1 MPTMRPGLLDAAF
14 EVRAFEARDGPRVL
28 ELLQATFGDWP
39 RDIQGIAPSKFFLWK
54 HMDGP
59 FGPSKLL
66 VAEADDAVIGFVAY
80 MPWRFLASGQV
91 LSTMR
96 GVDLVV
102 HRSYR
107 RLGVSMAIRAEAKPP
122 SSVAFIWSTPN
133 EQSHPGQLRSG
144 RRDVRNLPRFV
155 RPCGRLG
162 DTTRRACAKESRA
175 AEHLH
180 VEADTA
186 GEILR
191 DGEHALRLLAQTGR
205 PSAHL
210 ATSKDLDYLRW
221 RYAQF
226 EEYRATTVDAGASGS
241 GMAIFRPRRHGPFWV
256 SHVCE
261 LFVEENDPR
270 TTRRLLR
277 QVREASPAD
286 FISCNF
292 SSRHRAARY
301 GFVQRRGRTVLT
313 VYPLQQNP
321 IPDPTQRTSWAL
333 SLGDLELL

>member
-1 MPTMRPGLLDAAF
+1 MRPRDIDAAF
-14 EVRAFEARDGPRVL
+14 EVRGFEARDGPGVL
-28 ELLQATFGDWP
+28 DLLQATFGDWP
-39 RDIQGIAPSKFFLWK
+39 RDIQGIAPSEFFRWK
-54 HMDGP
+54 HVDGP

-66 VAEADDAVIGFVAY
+66 VAEANDSVIGFLAY
-80 MPWRFLASGQV
+80 MPWRLLARGQV

-96 GVDLVV
+96 GVDLAV

-107 RLGVSMAIRAEAKPP
+107 RRGVSMAMRAEANPP
-122 SSVAFIWSTPN
+122 SDVAFIWSTPN
-133 EQSHPGQLRSG
+133 EQSHPGGLKAG
-144 RRDVRNLPRFV
+144 RRDVLSLPRFV
-155 RPCGRLG
+155 RPCGRLR
-162 DTTRRACAKESRA
+162 DRSWRLSTRESKA

-191 DGEHALRLLAQTGR
+191 DGGHASRVLAQSLT

-226 EEYRATTVDAGASGS
+226 DEYRAVTVDVGANASG
-241 GMAIFRPRRHGPFWV
+241 MVIFRTRRHGRFWV

-261 LFVEENDPR
+261 LFVEGDDSR
-270 TTRRLLR
+270 TTSRLLR
-277 QVREASPAD
+277 QVREASRAD
-286 FISCNF
+286 FISCHF

-301 GFVQRRGRTVLT
+301 GFVQRRSRTVLT
-313 VYPLQQNP
+313 VYPLQQSP
-321 IPDPTQRTSWAL
+321 IAPPTERTSWVL

>member
-1 MPTMRPGLLDAAF
+1 MRPRAFDAAF
-14 EVRAFEARDGPRVL
+14 DVRGFEARDGPGVL
-28 ELLQATFGDWP
+28 ELLQATFGRWP
-39 RDIQGIAPSKFFLWK
+39 RDIQGIAPSEFFRWK
-54 HMDGP
+54 HMDGS

-66 VAEADDAVIGFVAY
+66 VAEAEDAVIGFLAY
-80 MPWRFLASGQV
+80 MPWRFLASGRV
-91 LSTMR
+91 VSTMR
-96 GVDLVV
+96 GVDLAV

-107 RLGVSMAIRAEAKPP
+107 RLGVSMAIRAEAEPP
-122 SSVAFIWSTPN
+122 SGVALIWSTPN
-133 EQSHPGQLRSG
+133 GQSHPGQLKSA

-155 RPCGRLG
+155 RPCGRLR
-162 DTTRRACAKESRA
+162 DMTRRVCAEESKA

-186 GEILR
+186 GEILG
-191 DGEHALRLLAQTGR
+191 DGEHASRLLAHTVQ
-205 PSAHL
+205 PSARL

-226 EEYRATTVDAGASGS
+226 EEYRAITVATGAGAS

-261 LFVEENDPR
+261 LLVEGNDPH

-277 QVREASPAD
+277 QVSEASPAD

-301 GFVQRRGRTVLT
+301 GFVQLRGRTVLT
-313 VYPLQQNP
+313 VYPLQQNL
-321 IPDPTQRTSWAL
+321 IPDPTERSSWAL

>member
-1 MPTMRPGLLDAAF
+1 MFD
-14 EVRAFEARDGPRVL
+14 VRSFEARDGPGVL
-28 ELLQATFGDWP
+28 KLLQATFGDWP
-39 RDIQGIAPSKFFLWK
+39 RDIQGIAPSEFFRWK

-66 VAEADDAVIGFVAY
+66 VAEADDAVIGFLAY
-80 MPWRFLASGQV
+80 MPWRLLARGQV

-96 GVDLVV
+96 GVDLAV

-107 RLGVSMAIRAEAKPP
+107 RLGVSMAMRAEAKPP
-122 SSVAFIWSTPN
+122 SDVAFIWSSPN
-133 EQSHPGQLRSG
+133 EQSHPGQLKSG
-144 RRDVRNLPRFV
+144 RRDVLSLPRFV
-155 RPCGRLG
+155 RPCRRLR
-162 DTTRRACAKESRA
+162 DTIRRVSARESKA

-191 DGEHALRLLAQTGR
+191 DGEHASRLLAQSVK

-226 EEYRATTVDAGASGS
+226 EEYRAITVDVDASASG
-241 GMAIFRPRRHGPFWV
+241 MVIFRTRRHGRFWV

-261 LFVEENDPR
+261 LFVQGNDPR
-270 TTRRLLR
+270 TTSRLLR
-277 QVREASPAD
+277 QVREASRAD
-286 FISCNF
+286 FISCHF
-292 SSRHRAARY
+292 SSRHRAARH
-301 GFVQRRGRTVLT
+301 GFVQRRSRTVLT
-313 VYPLQQNP
+313 VYPLRQSP
-321 IPDPTQRTSWAL
+321 IPAATERTSWVL